1 MVCYNVFLPS
11 KGILMPKHKLEINLI
26 MDNNVTIPTFGMP
39 LRGLLLVTGIYTF
52 IWGAFFKWFGNPLL
66 QWLSMGQFE
75 GNLPTNWFGTFGMVI
90 GVSIFL
96 SAFYPLSWLYL
107 MLVGAGGKL
116 ISTAWFLFYY
126 VGELGW
132 NKRSIFHLTF
142 NELLW
147 IIILIII
154 ILRALSTKKYVK
166 ELPS

>member
-1 MVCYNVFLPS
+1 MDKDDNIPS
-11 KGILMPKHKLEINLI
+11 
-26 MDNNVTIPTFGMP
+26 FGMP

-66 QWLSMGQFE
+66 QWLSMGQSE

-90 GVSIFL
+90 GVAIFL
-96 SAFYPLSWLYL
+96 SAFYPLSWFYL
-107 MLVGAGGKL
+107 MLAGAAGKL
-116 ISTAWFLFYY
+116 ISAVWFLIYY
-126 VGELGW
+126 LSELGW

-147 IIILIII
+147 IIVLSIII
-154 ILRALSTKKYVK
+154 SKALRTKKFVN